1 VLNRPKLKILA
12 FALMAAVFWAPG
24 AQAGWLIDPGKFHIS
39 VHGQIACLDC
49 HEDITERSLHPDPSE
64 VNKPLS
70 DFFNQEQCLSC
81 HEDVLEELDQG
92 YHGDREV
99 SDLERY
105 EYCIDCHNPHEQLPP
120 EDRLGAFDPQKP
132 LEKQCGICHE
142 HQSKLPP
149 FSAEDRQCLIC
160 HLQPNLKDARAAENI
175 NRFCLDCHDPTQLA
189 IPPSAAASVP
199 FISTIDDQK
208 NPHARMACTQCHER
222 AAEFEHRNQKLADCR
237 QCHQPHDEKV
247 AHDAHTR
254 VACEACHLQG
264 ILPVRDPE
272 SKRVIW
278 EKNPRRSEPSRIH
291 EMVGFADESG
301 CRRCHY
307 PDNVIGAAAVVL
319 PAKSVLC
326 MPCHTATLSV
336 GDATTI
342 LSIIFFLGGMAITIS
357 LIFSGTGNT
366 SKEVDHSGRR
376 LRTADRIGKLVFLIK
391 TIGADV
397 FFQRRL
403 FRQSRTRWLIHS
415 LIFLPM
421 AIRFV
426 WGVVALTASLTNPG
440 ASWVGGMLDKNNAL
454 TGFIFDLT
462 GMMILIGS
470 VAAMIRGRVQR
481 SGGVSGLPKQDRTA
495 LILIG
500 SIVLVGFVLEGMRIA
515 MTGAPGSAA
524 YAFVGFAI
532 SRLFSQPAALSNL
545 YGYGWYLHAILTG
558 IFIAYLPFSRLLHM
572 ILSPIVLAWNAVSEH
587 K

>member
-1 VLNRPKLKILA
+1 MFNRPKLKIIV
-12 FALMAAVFWAPG
+12 FALMAAVFWASG

-39 VHGQIACLDC
+39 VHGQNECRDC
-49 HEDITERSLHPDPSE
+49 HEDINDRALHPDPSD

-70 DFFNQEQCLSC
+70 DFFDQQQCLAC
-81 HEDVLEELDQG
+81 HEDVAEELDRG
-92 YHGDREV
+92 YHGDRQV
-99 SDLERY
+99 SDLKRY
-105 EYCIDCHNPHEQLPP
+105 EYCIECHNPHEQLPP
-120 EDRLGAFDPQKP
+120 QDRLGAYDPQKP

-149 FSAEDRQCLIC
+149 FSAADQQCMTC
-160 HLQPNLKDARAAENI
+160 HLQPDMRDARAAENI
-175 NRFCLDCHDPTQLA
+175 NRFCLDCHDRTQLKTLA
-189 IPPSAAASVP
+189 GAAASVP
-199 FISTIDDQK
+199 FISTTDDQK
-208 NPHARMACTQCHER
+208 NPHARMACTQCHEQ
-222 AAEFEHRNQKLADCR
+222 AAQFKHSKQKLADCR
-237 QCHQPHDEKV
+237 QCHQPHAEKV
-247 AHDAHTR
+247 AHDAHTG

-272 SKRVIW
+272 TKRVVW
-278 EKNPRRSEPSRIH
+278 EKNPRGDEPSRIH

-307 PDNVIGAAAVVL
+307 PDNAIGAAAVVL

-342 LSIIFFLGGMAITIS
+342 LSLIFFLGGMAIIIS
-357 LIFSGTGNT
+357 LIFSGTGGKNQN
-366 SKEVDHSGRR
+366 VDHSGK
-376 LRTADRIGKLVFLIK
+376 RIGTAWRTGKSIFLIK
-391 TIGADV
+391 AIAADV

-403 FRQSRTRWLIHS
+403 FGQSRTRWLIHS
-415 LIFLPM
+415 LIFLPLV
-421 AIRFV
+421 IRFV
-426 WGVVALTASLTNPG
+426 WGVVALTASLTHPG
-440 ASWVGGMLDKNNAL
+440 GFWVRDMLDKNNAL

-470 VAAMIRGRVQR
+470 VAAMIRGGLQR
-481 SGGVSGLPKQDRTA
+481 SGSVSGLPKQDRAA

-515 MTGAPGSAA
+515 MTGAPGSAT

-558 IFIAYLPFSRLLHM
+558 IFIAYLPFSRLLHV
-572 ILSPIVLAWNAVSEH
+572 ILSPLVLAWNAVTEH